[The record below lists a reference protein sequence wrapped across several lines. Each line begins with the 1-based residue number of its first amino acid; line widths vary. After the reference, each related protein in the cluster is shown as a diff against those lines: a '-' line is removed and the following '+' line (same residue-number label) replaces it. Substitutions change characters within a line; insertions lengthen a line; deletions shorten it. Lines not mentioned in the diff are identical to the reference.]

1 MAYYKYKER
10 DLDKTQIDWSS
21 LTKDLSD
28 NLIKEKNRRETA
40 KFELNKKHEEQ
51 LQKINEF
58 EQGMDPEANEFAMK
72 QAQNSRDF
80 LLQQHKFMTSGLQN
94 VNTTKLINQ
103 KVSNTWSTLNESL
116 KTYNANYKR
125 LSELD
130 GKGNEAVL
138 KAMSEQLKL
147 KNKQIYHDP
156 NTGAGYYAEVDANGD
171 INMNTLLPVKA
182 LNTIQHQEFETIDV
196 MGEAAKS
203 ASKVAQWKTFISS
216 TQDLMDSRNNPNY
229 KQWIQSQVDSTL
241 SNQQKKASVLM
252 DYLDI
257 EYNLDGSPKTT
268 SVTYQRIKEYG
279 KDGLPVME
287 DVNVDIGDVDM
298 VLNKQTGQLE
308 PKLSDEQE
316 KYAEEAL
323 RNAIEIQIG
332 REASKQYVAPKTT
345 SGAAKTNANVA
356 SLVED
361 FVTRGDF
368 SALKS
373 ALSQKGFTGTVAPDA
388 NGIIRLRDQKGSLV
402 EVETK
407 GKTAK
412 EVGKEISG
420 FLKVG
425 SEFNQRTISGNL
437 NPAVLDENNK
447 SNYGIFVT
455 KQEEVKKVSNESIA
469 GLGIAIEKGLWK
481 GVLSETKNIANDLGI
496 SPSRI
501 TYNPKTGKL
510 KLDGKPI
517 GDMSSAPIDIGLK
530 LEAAANNTKS
540 LNASNRKN

>member
-103 KVSNTWSTLNESL
+103 KVSNTWSTLNDSL

-216 TQDLMDSRNNPNY
+216 TQDLIDSRNNPAY
-229 KQWIQSQVDSTL
+229 QQWIQSQVDSTL

-287 DVNVDIGDVDM
+287 DVNVDIGDVEM

-316 KYAEEAL
+316 KYAEEAY

-332 REASKQYVAPKTT
+332 REASKQYVAPIRPPAGESEDK
-345 SGAAKTNANVA
+345 NVA
-356 SLVED
+356 SLIEN
-361 FVTRGDF
+361 FVKGGDF
-368 SALKS
+368 SSLKS
-373 ALSQKGFTGTVAPDA
+373 ALASKGFIGSKPPDK
-388 NGIIRLRDQKGSLV
+388 NGIFKIIDSKGKEYSIN
-402 EVETK
+402 TK
-407 GKTAK
+407 GKTAQQ
-412 EVGKEISG
+412 VGEEIAG
-420 FLKVG
+420 PLNVAKFFKDRGV
-425 SEFNQRTISGNL
+425 SGNL
-437 NPAVLDENNK
+437 NLSVINPKKNNTYGVFVTAPTVRFDTQANRESVYKKLEDFAGPLTGEERSKEVAQRIQNVVGNKANITYKGDDVIINGTEVVPGGINNAAKVFSAIDNISTK
-447 SNYGIFVT
+447 SNT
-455 KQEEVKKVSNESIA
+455 Q
-469 GLGIAIEKGLWK
+469 
-481 GVLSETKNIANDLGI
+481 
-496 SPSRI
+496 
-501 TYNPKTGKL
+501 
-510 KLDGKPI
+510 
-517 GDMSSAPIDIGLK
+517 AP
-530 LEAAANNTKS
+530 
-540 LNASNRKN
+540 